1 MKRVA
6 RAPSPARSV
15 RVGRRVLSEPFPSKS
30 HVGTGAL
37 ARPVERSSTS
47 APSESSNPLYWHVKM
62 TREISMTDSAVESLI
77 LGLFDLLPRRGGSLA
92 KGGYS
97 WRSPAPSHPLA
108 RCQTSV

>member
-77 LGLFDLLPRRGGSLA
+77 VDLFD
-92 KGGYS
+92 
-97 WRSPAPSHPLA
+97 WLA
-108 RCQTSV
+108 RQDRSYEEVIDAWRTSCPKLPFG